1 MANWFYR
8 VLNNNE
14 LSPITELQR
23 GGDERRG
30 RRRGGAQW
38 NRQMQMERR
47 GGGGVE
53 GGRFRA
59 AVSLLL
65 RVEILMRT
73 VNECWQDG
81 NVALQKNSRSAPKRQ
96 QH

>member
-30 RRRGGAQW
+30 RRRGGGPSGTGKCRW
-38 NRQMQMERR
+38 RE
-47 GGGGVE
+47 E
-53 GGRFRA
+53 
-59 AVSLLL
+59 
-65 RVEILMRT
+65 E
-73 VNECWQDG
+73 EEE
-81 NVALQKNSRSAPKRQ
+81 
-96 QH
+96 